1 MNKDQLITKLRTIIE
16 PYVEDKSLLDD
27 VNGETDLL
35 NDLKINSAHLIDIIL
50 DVEEEFDIEINDE
63 EVDQMITVEAVLEII
78 SGKMKA

>member
-63 EVDQMITVEAVLEII
+63 EADQMITVEAVLEII